1 MEKKGYNWKVAIS
14 ISLFIAFATFI
25 TLMIVLGIIH
35 SASGEDYIT
44 DKIVDCNDLDGDVME
59 DIVCHK
65 TIFCSDI
72 LRFFNVK
79 GCENFIEERGE
90 E

>member
-44 DKIVDCNDLDGDVME
+44 DKIVDCNDLDGDVMV
-59 DIVCHK
+59 DVVCHE
-65 TIFCSDI
+65 TIFCSNI
-72 LRFFNVK
+72 LVFLNIDE
-79 GCENFIEERGE
+79 CENFIVERGE

>member
-1 MEKKGYNWKVAIS
+1 MDKVDWIIWS
-14 ISLFIAFATFI
+14 FGIVFSLVFVFGMIHAT
-25 TLMIVLGIIH
+25 
-35 SASGEDYIT
+35 SGEDYIT